1 MRLYRPTSVLKE
13 HFPSRWIGR
22 GSSTSPVPLPWP
34 PLSPDRTTPDNS
46 LWGSIKGRVAAYL
59 YTYDE
64 ELPRA
69 AEDAFRKIIS
79 QKHRRMSQ
87 RRVRLCFQHQGA
99 HTDPLNV

>member
-1 MRLYRPTSVLKE
+1 LKE

-22 GSSTSPVPLPWP
+22 GPSTSPAPSPWP
-34 PLSPDRTTPDNS
+34 PHSPDRTTPDNS
-46 LWGSIKGRVAAYL
+46 LWGTIKGRVAACL

-69 AEDAFRKIIS
+69 SEDAFRKITS
-79 QKHRRMSQ
+79 QMNQRMSQGTQ

-99 HTDPLNV
+99 HTDPLKV